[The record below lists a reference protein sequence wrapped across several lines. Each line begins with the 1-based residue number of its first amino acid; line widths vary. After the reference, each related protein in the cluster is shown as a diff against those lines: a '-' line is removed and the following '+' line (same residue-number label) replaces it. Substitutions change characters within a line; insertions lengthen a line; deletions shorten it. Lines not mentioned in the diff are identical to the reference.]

1 MPTSIGGLLSR
12 NKRFVPLAVTI
23 VMLLLAYGFGAY
35 HYAAMREPQVFFNL
49 FRNYPF
55 LLISAV
61 GMTFV
66 IISGGIDLSV
76 SGVVA
81 LTTVVVAAL
90 LRAGWDAWAVIGF
103 VLAMGTLYGA
113 LMGSFITYLKVQPF
127 IATLAGMW
135 IARGMCFFISDDAIP
150 IRDRT
155 FRILAR
161 TKILIPGLADPDT
174 KTGAFVSF
182 LVVAAIVVLLV
193 AIYVAH
199 YTRFGRTVYALG
211 GNERSAQLMG
221 LPVQRTKVLVYT
233 ISGFCSA
240 LAGVTLS
247 ISVMS
252 GHGLYASN
260 FEMDV
265 IASVVMGGAPLSGG
279 TGYVFGTLLGVL
291 VNIVIQSIIQFNGQ
305 LSSWWTKIVI
315 GALTLMFIGVQSY
328 MLTRKGRAKQ
338 RTAAR
343 ADRSIL
349 MRRRRKQVVTI
360 AAAAAVLLV
369 AVRGVNRWVR
379 QATGGGVEAVA
390 VQGEACQDPPL
401 RTLGLT
407 VPTSDG
413 APVIVFERNGGP
425 RCVGEVFTVFADG
438 RVVADDGKE
447 VREER
452 STPAEVAQVL
462 AEIDGLGWF
471 SDELYD
477 TWHTRCRECYGYA
490 VTVAS
495 QGRVKQVK
503 GVDGGTDAPARYW
516 DAVKAIHGLVRKEKE
531 R

>member
-1 MPTSIGGLLSR
+1 MGTSFGGVLAR
-12 NKRFVPLAVTI
+12 NKRFVPLAVTV
-23 VMLLLAYGFGAY
+23 VMLLLAYAFGAY

-90 LRAGWDAWAVIGF
+90 LRAGWDAWTVIAF
-103 VLAMGTLYGA
+103 VLVMGTLYGA
-113 LMGSFITYLKVQPF
+113 LMGAFITYLKVQPF

-135 IARGMCFFISDDAIP
+135 IARGMCFFISDLSIP
-150 IRDRT
+150 INNRV
-155 FRILAR
+155 FRILGR
-161 TKILIPGLADPDT
+161 TRLLIPGLSDPEA

-199 YTRFGRTVYALG
+199 YTRFGRTVYAIG
-211 GNERSAQLMG
+211 GNERSALLMG

-247 ISVMS
+247 VSVMS
-252 GHGLYASN
+252 GHGLYAQS
-260 FEMDV
+260 FELDV

-328 MLTRKGRAKQ
+328 ILTRRSGTQVAAAGVDGTAQ
-338 RTAAR
+338 R
-343 ADRSIL
+343 
-349 MRRRRKQVVTI
+349 RRRRKQVGAV
-360 AAAAAVLLV
+360 AAAAVLAGV
-369 AVRGVNRWVR
+369 AFGVSRFAND
-379 QATGGGVEAVA
+379 GGSGADAGAQIEVCE
-390 VQGEACQDPPL
+390 DKPL
-401 RTLGLT
+401 RTLGAT
-407 VPTSDG
+407 VPTTG
-413 APVIVFERNGGP
+413 TPPVIIFERNGGP
-425 RCVGEVFTVFADG
+425 KCSDELFTIYADG
-438 RVVADDGKE
+438 RVVVEEGGEA
-447 VREER
+447 REEQV
-452 STPAEVAQVL
+452 SPAEVEAL
-462 AEIDGLGWF
+462 LTELDGLGWF
-471 SDELYD
+471 TDELYD
-477 TWHTRCRECYGYA
+477 TWHTRCRECYGYV
-490 VTVAS
+490 VTVSS
-495 QGRVKQVK
+495 QGRAKQVK

-516 DAVKAIHGLVRKEKE
+516 DAVKSIHGLVRKEKE